1 MSARAEAKKKALQR
15 AQQKRNERKL
25 KLLNTPKKTG
35 GKSKTTV
42 KKGLSNIPKEGTRA
56 GKLKMAGQGM
66 SGLKNYK
73 KDELK
78 LSKAATKASE
88 KLKKESNQKKKV
100 VKKETPK
107 KVIKST
113 TKGGPVKDGVKYAR
127 SKGDDLAGFR
137 RGPGTKLGKDTR
149 ITKSLKKSGFTEDR
163 LARLRKQHAEFKA
176 KRKKKK

>member
-1 MSARAEAKKKALQR
+1 MSARADAKKKALQR

-25 KLLNTPKKTG
+25 KLLNTPKKTV

-78 LSKAATKASE
+78 LSKAATKASAD
-88 KLKKESNQKKKV
+88 LKKKRNQKKNEGSSKTKSGRIKTKSGV
-100 VKKETPK
+100 MLKRGTVGAKRAERLEAAKERAK
-107 KVIKST
+107 AM
-113 TKGGPVKDGVKYAR
+113 AR
-127 SKGDDLAGFR
+127 KR
-137 RGPGTKLGKDTR
+137 LGK
-149 ITKSLKKSGFTEDR
+149 
-163 LARLRKQHAEFKA
+163 
-176 KRKKKK
+176 

>member
-1 MSARAEAKKKALQR
+1 MSARADAKKKALQR

-25 KLLNTPKKTG
+25 KLLNTPKTTG
-35 GKSKTTV
+35 GRSKTTV

-88 KLKKESNQKKKV
+88 KLKKERNQKKNEGSSKS
-100 VKKETPK
+100 KSSATKTRSDR
-107 KVIKST
+107 IK
-113 TKGGPVKDGVKYAR
+113 TKSGAMLKRGSVGAR
-127 SKGDDLAGFR
+127 KAENR
-137 RGPGTKLGKDTR
+137 EKARERAKAMARKRLGK
-149 ITKSLKKSGFTEDR
+149 
-163 LARLRKQHAEFKA
+163 
-176 KRKKKK
+176 

>member
-25 KLLNTPKKTG
+25 TLLRTPKKTG
-35 GKSKTTV
+35 GRSKTTV

-78 LSKAATKASE
+78 LSKAATKASA
-88 KLKKESNQKKKV
+88 KLKKERNQKKN
-100 VKKETPK
+100 EGSS
-107 KVIKST
+107 KSSAT
-113 TKGGPVKDGVKYAR
+113 KTKTERIRGKGGRLLNTRTAEGKKALNKQKAR
-127 SKGDDLAGFR
+127 ERAQAMARKR
-137 RGPGTKLGKDTR
+137 LGK
-149 ITKSLKKSGFTEDR
+149 
-163 LARLRKQHAEFKA
+163 
-176 KRKKKK
+176 

>member
-1 MSARAEAKKKALQR
+1 MSARADAKKKALQR

-25 KLLNTPKKTG
+25 KLLNTPKKTV

-78 LSKAATKASE
+78 LSKAATKASAE
-88 KLKKESNQKKKV
+88 LKKKRNQKKNEGSSKTKSGRIKV
-100 VKKETPK
+100 GKAMLKRGSVGARRAERLEAAKERAK
-107 KVIKST
+107 AM
-113 TKGGPVKDGVKYAR
+113 AR
-127 SKGDDLAGFR
+127 TR
-137 RGPGTKLGKDTR
+137 LGK
-149 ITKSLKKSGFTEDR
+149 
-163 LARLRKQHAEFKA
+163 
-176 KRKKKK
+176 

>member
-35 GKSKTTV
+35 GRSKTTV

-88 KLKKESNQKKKV
+88 KLKKERNQKKN
-100 VKKETPK
+100 EGSSTPK
-107 KVIKST
+107 TGKKMGRTERENRKRFGDAHVDKL
-113 TKGGPVKDGVKYAR
+113 KAR
-127 SKGDDLAGFR
+127 
-137 RGPGTKLGKDTR
+137 
-149 ITKSLKKSGFTEDR
+149 
-163 LARLRKQHAEFKA
+163 HAAFKA
-176 KRKKKK
+176 ARKKKK